1 MVILCI
7 VTFLN
12 NCINIMTEDMLKSPC
27 AEEAYIITFD
37 NDSDHDKVTA
47 VTFTYFIGYSS
58 QGQDKEGSSW

>member
-1 MVILCI
+1 
-7 VTFLN
+7 
-12 NCINIMTEDMLKSPC
+12 MTEDMLKSPC